1 MILSIWNWLDQKKQA
16 FHITMPDLNGLQ
28 WKINFTLQSF
38 STYPSGAASFPNQ
51 SLFDIIAI
59 IYIISVKILESM
71 YNNNDLRVFD
81 YLLKIALMIMQH
93 KTRNMC

>member
-1 MILSIWNWLDQKKQA
+1 MILSIWNWLDQEKQA

-38 STYPSGAASFPNQ
+38 STYAASFPNQ

-81 YLLKIALMIMQH
+81 YLLTIALMIMQH